1 MVAKAATKAG
11 EFYCFHC
18 GKQAQKDDA
27 SCNSCG
33 SVFDKITEA
42 FRCPRCSNLL
52 PIGAAACPACGLGF
66 KVRTISG
73 SPKMSEDDKF
83 LMKLID
89 WGQKGETPPSRT
101 QISRAVKVP
110 PAPPPPPP
118 SVTRK
123 VTSEPGKP
131 SQSLRA
137 QIRPAQTVREAP
149 KSVLREPPKVQA
161 PTVPQELKKEAQK
174 APPRESLKIT
184 LPEAPAEPQKVISRE
199 MPKEAPEIA
208 ITETITAE
216 KKPVVPTT
224 VEGPPKDIFTRL
236 NEAEANLHYVTIRN
250 MKLVQIIRKQAE
262 AGAADGSVDSK
273 TLYDQLQAG
282 LEDIDNLESQLHEL
296 RESAEAEPS
305 RPQPAQVAV
314 STENAQEAHGLS
326 NQALKKLLDER
337 EREVTELKE
346 REEELARKEEHLN
359 RKIRAYAVKKKELD
373 TLSRQLEDGGKEIA
387 GQGEGEV
394 VDFPNELIVD
404 DKQQWMKEQSKIKN
418 GLIEIRNE
426 IVPKKGGMEYAQP
439 QLSSDIAEKIEIL
452 EEKLVGVSKERDDL
466 SLRIK
471 EMEESKGDVAMLL
484 KVLDQL
490 LGKLP
495 PEIIDEFSKSKDFKL
510 YEKVLDDLNI

>member
-18 GKQAQKDDA
+18 GKQVRQDDA

-33 SVFDKITEA
+33 SVLDKITEA

-73 SPKMSEDDKF
+73 SPKISEDDKF

-89 WGQKGETPPSRT
+89 WGQQGEASPPKA
-101 QISRAVKVP
+101 QVSRAVKAP
-110 PAPPPPPP
+110 PAPPPP
-118 SVTRK
+118 SITRK
-123 VTSEPGKP
+123 VTSELGRP

-137 QIRPAQTVREAP
+137 QIKPAQPVREAQKP
-149 KSVLREPPKVQA
+149 VQREPPKAGVS
-161 PTVPQELKKEAQK
+161 TIPQEAKKEAPK
-174 APPRESLKIT
+174 VPPREPLTIA
-184 LPEAPAEPQKVISRE
+184 LPEAPAEPQRAVSGEIPRE
-199 MPKEAPEIA
+199 APKIARQEAPKE
-208 ITETITAE
+208 E
-216 KKPVVPTT
+216 KKPATPTLT
-224 VEGPPKDIFTRL
+224 EAPPKDILTRL

-250 MKLVQIIRKQAE
+250 MKLVDIMRKQAE
-262 AGAADGSVDSK
+262 AGAAVGPADSK
-273 TLYDQLQAG
+273 SLHDQLQAG
-282 LEDIDNLESQLHEL
+282 LEDIDNLEAQLHEL
-296 RESAEAEPS
+296 REAAEATPVP
-305 RPQPAQVAV
+305 PQPVQVAI
-314 STENAQEAHGLS
+314 STEDAQGAHGLS

-373 TLSRQLEDGGKEIA
+373 TLSRQLEEGKKEIA
-387 GQGEGEV
+387 GGGEGEEI
-394 VDFPNELIVD
+394 DFPNELVVD
-404 DKQQWMKEQSKIKN
+404 DRQQWIKEQSKIKN

-426 IVPKKGGMEYAQP
+426 LAPKKEGIGYAQP

-466 SLRIK
+466 SVRIRK
-471 EMEESKGDVAMLL
+471 MEESEEDVVTLL
-484 KVLDQL
+484 RVLDQL